1 MQNKPDL
8 FVTLIII
15 YLALLTLCIAIYAI
29 LQLYVAEI
37 ERGTAT
43 NLMIWSATL
52 FPAIALLYTLN
63 SWKIQKSSEVL
74 SLKAEKIY
82 SYVHEI
88 LRKIKQIDRGHG
100 NNEETKSYIIN
111 FRNSNLEHINIFHSM
126 LEFKEKKNLA
136 EKLKEFDELLSLFD
150 DAYFNDFLFN
160 KNKDKLITVILE
172 IDKELIKIIL
182 HHHN

>member
-1 MQNKPDL
+1 MENNKNFDL
-8 FVTLIII
+8 HTTLIII
-15 YLALLTLCIAIYAI
+15 YLALLTVCIALYALIQIY
-29 LQLYVAEI
+29 VEDK
-37 ERGTAT
+37 GTAT

-52 FPAIALLYTLN
+52 FPVIALLYTLN

-82 SYVHEI
+82 SYAHEI
-88 LRKIKQIDRGHG
+88 LRKIKQIDRGYG